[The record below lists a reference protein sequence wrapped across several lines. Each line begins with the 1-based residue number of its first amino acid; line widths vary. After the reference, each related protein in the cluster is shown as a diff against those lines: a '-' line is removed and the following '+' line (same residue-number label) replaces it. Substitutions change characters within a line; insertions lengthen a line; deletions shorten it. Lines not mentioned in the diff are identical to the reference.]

1 MSVSVPQFQLFFL
14 ALTRILAIL
23 IHVPLL
29 GGRLVPAPVKIGL
42 GILLAV
48 VLIPWQ
54 AGAAANESLPLLNF
68 AFAILRELIVGT
80 LSGFAAVLTFGAL
93 MTAGQL
99 MSVGSGFNAGQI
111 LNPAFDESGSSL
123 DQVFLTTAYLLFLV
137 INGHHE
143 FLRSLQQT
151 FVLLPPNSPLPEL
164 GVESLLRITAGLI
177 LAGVQLALPVLG
189 SLLLADLTLGLLA
202 RVAPQVQVFFLGVP
216 LKVGLGLL
224 VLALSTGYLFPRIV
238 GLFQALGPRALDL
251 LGG

>member
-14 ALTRILAIL
+14 ALTRILAII
-23 IHVPLL
+23 IHVPML

-42 GILLAV
+42 GLLLAV

-54 AGAAANESLPLLNF
+54 PLPAETESLPTLTF
-68 AFAILRELIVGT
+68 GFAILRELIIGT
-80 LSGFAAVLTFGAL
+80 LAGFASLLTFGAL
-93 MTAGQL
+93 MITGQL
-99 MSVGSGFNAGQI
+99 LSQASGFNAGQI
-111 LNPAFDESGSSL
+111 LNPAFEESASSM
-123 DQVFLTTAYLLFLV
+123 DQILLTTAYLLFLV
-137 INGHHE
+137 INGHHDV
-143 FLRSLQQT
+143 LRALQQT

-164 GVESLLRITAGLI
+164 SVQPLLRLTAGLV
-177 LAGVQLALPVLG
+177 LSGVQLALPVLC

-224 VLALSTGYLFPRIV
+224 VLALSTGYLFPRLV
-238 GLFQALGPRALDL
+238 GMFQALGARTLEL

>member
-1 MSVSVPQFQLFFL
+1 MAVSVPQFQLFFL

-23 IHVPLL
+23 IHVPVL
-29 GGRLVPAPVKIGL
+29 GGRMVPAPVKIGL
-42 GILLAV
+42 GLLLAI

-54 AGAAANESLPLLNF
+54 LSAVGTESLPLLNF

-80 LSGFAAVLTFGAL
+80 LAGFAAVLTFSAL
-93 MTAGQL
+93 MIAGQL
-99 MSVGSGFNAGQI
+99 MSQGSGFNAGQI
-111 LNPAFDESGSSL
+111 LNPAFEESGSSM
-123 DQVFLTTAYLLFLV
+123 DQIFLTTAYLLFLV
-137 INGHHE
+137 INGHHD

-164 GVESLLRITAGLI
+164 NVETLLRLSAGLI
-177 LAGVQLALPVLG
+177 LAGVQLALPVMG

-224 VLALSTGYLFPRIV
+224 VLALSAGYLFPRII
-238 GLFQALGPRALDL
+238 GLFQTMGPRTLEL